1 MKGGYSASRRA
12 HHERGLKR
20 LQQVKT
26 WQLVLILVLGL
37 FVTATFLRLNNI
49 GMIQRREAVLSA
61 DQEGDLDVLKNRLYD
76 LQRYAASRMNASTG
90 PIYLQESYNRAANTA
105 KKKAESETRRGGAN
119 IYKKIEDEVCG
130 PKARANGWRWPDA
143 RYIACQRTELAKYPE
158 AEQGSGQVTLP
169 SEKLFRH
176 SFVSPVWSP
185 DFAGFSVLF
194 CLLITLV
201 IIARLVGIAIL
212 RILLGRYYRST

>member
-1 MKGGYSASRRA
+1 MKGGNSASRRVR
-12 HHERGLKR
+12 HERGLKR

-26 WQLVLILVLGL
+26 WQLVLVLVLAL

-49 GMIQRREAVLSA
+49 GMIQRRDAVMSA
-61 DQEGDLDVLKNRLYD
+61 DKEGDTDVLQNRLYD
-76 LQRYAASRMNASTG
+76 LQRYAAAHMNADTG
-90 PIYLQESYNRAANTA
+90 PIDLQDSYNRAAEAA
-105 KKKAESETRRGGAN
+105 KKKAEAETQGGAN

-130 PKARANGWRWPDA
+130 PRARANGWRWPDA

-158 AEQGSGQVTLP
+158 AQQGSGQVTLP
-169 SEKLFRH
+169 DGKLFRH
-176 SFVSPVWSP
+176 SFVSPLWSP

-201 IIARLVGIAIL
+201 IVGRLAGIAVL
-212 RILLGRYYRST
+212 RLLLYRYYKSA